1 MAHLPSVY
9 QNSPFEDASIWH
21 SLKQAIVNSSGF
33 ERWQYEQS
41 PEKIQGISLD
51 QLVSS
56 YLRET
61 LEALAY

>member
-1 MAHLPSVY
+1 MANIRSFY
-9 QNSPFEDASIWH
+9 QNRPFEDANIWQN
-21 SLKQAIVNSSGF
+21 LKQAIVNSSGF
-33 ERWQYEQS
+33 KRWQYEQA

>member
-1 MAHLPSVY
+1 MENISSAYHNRPLGNANIW
-9 QNSPFEDASIWH
+9 QN
-21 SLKQAIVNSSGF
+21 LKQAIVNSSGF
-33 ERWQYEQS
+33 ERWQYEQE

-61 LEALAY
+61 LEELAY

>member
-1 MAHLPSVY
+1 MANIRSFYHNHS
-9 QNSPFEDASIWH
+9 FEDANIWQN
-21 SLKQAIVNSSGF
+21 LKQAIVNSSGF
-33 ERWQYEQS
+33 KRWQYEQS